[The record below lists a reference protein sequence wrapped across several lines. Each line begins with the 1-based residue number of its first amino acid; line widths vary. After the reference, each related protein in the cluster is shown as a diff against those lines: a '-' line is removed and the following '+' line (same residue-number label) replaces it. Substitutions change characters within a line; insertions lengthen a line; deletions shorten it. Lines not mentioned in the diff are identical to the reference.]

1 MQDGELLQAISRLAE
16 SMAKGPVQ
24 RKHARRFDGDSQ
36 LAHQGKRDSGHAAG
50 FDFTCEQSHGPR
62 TDWSG
67 RHEQGEINVGLRQ
80 QRANLVTWREQFVGI
95 VGEAK
100 TIVRFGNMA
109 HDSLR
114 F

>member
-24 RKHARRFDGDSQ
+24 REHARRFDGDSQ
-36 LAHQGKRDSGHAAG
+36 FAHQGKRDSGHAAG

-62 TDWSG
+62 ADRSG

-80 QRANLVTWREQFVGI
+80 QRANLVTWR
-95 VGEAK
+95 
-100 TIVRFGNMA
+100 
-109 HDSLR
+109 
-114 F
+114 